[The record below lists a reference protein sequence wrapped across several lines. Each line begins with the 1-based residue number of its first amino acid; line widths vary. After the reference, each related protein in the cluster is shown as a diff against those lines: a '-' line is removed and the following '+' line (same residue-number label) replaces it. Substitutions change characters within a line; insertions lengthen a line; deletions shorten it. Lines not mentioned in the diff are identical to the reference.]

1 MGYTMRMGHL
11 DGIYYAHG
19 PPRWDI
25 LCAWATWMGYTMRM
39 GHLDGI
45 HYAHG
50 PPGWDTLCAWAIWMG
65 YTMRIGHMVVGSLYM
80 YGTCAFGM
88 WDRCGIH
95 PYVWDQEGRVG
106 GAVW

>member
-1 MGYTMRMGHL
+1 MEVWQ
-11 DGIYYAHG
+11 G
-19 PPRWDI
+19 PVHRSLLEVMLHPEAARVKV
-25 LCAWATWMGYTMRM
+25 
-39 GHLDGI
+39 
-45 HYAHG
+45 